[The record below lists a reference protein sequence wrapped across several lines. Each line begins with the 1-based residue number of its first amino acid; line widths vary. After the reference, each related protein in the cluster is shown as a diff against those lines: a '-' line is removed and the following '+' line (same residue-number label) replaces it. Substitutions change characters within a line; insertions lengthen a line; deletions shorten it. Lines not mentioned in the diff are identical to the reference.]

1 MDSLDIVEAVILIE
15 EIFGGDIPSYDAE
28 SSDSP
33 REIAGGLGYN
43 RPVCNR
49 GLQRLRRRCIGTSN

>member
-28 SSDSP
+28 TFDSP
-33 REIAGGLGYN
+33 REIAGGFWVQS
-43 RPVCNR
+43 PVCNR
-49 GLQRLRRRCIGTSN
+49 GLQRLTAVHRH